1 MPDIKYFNRDISW
14 LSFNGR
20 VLEEA
25 AAIATVPLIER
36 IRFLSIYSSN
46 LDEFYRVRMPVL
58 RALKNIG
65 EKSEEIDADEQENIL
80 QQATTMVLQQ
90 QVRFG
95 EILTHNLSPN

>member
-1 MPDIKYFNRDISW
+1 
-14 LSFNGR
+14 

-58 RALKNIG
+58 KALKNIG
-65 EKSEEIDADEQENIL
+65 KKSEARLMPMSRRIFCSRLPVQ
-80 QQATTMVLQQ
+80 
-90 QVRFG
+90 F
-95 EILTHNLSPN
+95 